1 MNILFVSHLGADRAA
16 GLCWSVP
23 AGVSAQQ
30 SYDNCLWI
38 NTRSVELD
46 HWRAVSA
53 FHRLEEFGKE
63 LSLDILPDGFNPPD
77 LVVFEGFYHPEAVRF
92 SWQLR
97 RRKAPYIIIPRG
109 SLTKQA
115 FHNHSYLN
123 YLKKKIAELLL
134 LKNYTRHALALQFLT
149 NKEYQ
154 DSGNSWNKNNFIIPN
169 GIGIPEVGKTE
180 FSENQIKGVFIGRP
194 SLLHKGLDL
203 LIDACCSIQDEMRAF
218 SFTIDCYMP
227 RKNDYDQVVS
237 QINTKKITDLLIVKP
252 AVFNQ
257 EKETALLNSDVFI
270 MTSRFEGHPMGLIE
284 AMSYGLPVAITPG
297 TNMAEEVLSKDA
309 GWVSECSVFGVSK
322 MLRTIIDEKSL
333 FANKGR
339 NARTLSRAYEWDSIA
354 RQSHEYYEMYLKNV
368 SHSKIK

>member
-30 SYDNCLWI
+30 KYDNCLWI

-46 HWRAVSA
+46 HWRTVSA

-63 LSLDILPDGFNPPD
+63 LSLDVLPDGFNPPD
-77 LVVFEGFYHPEAVRF
+77 IVILEGFYHPEAVRF
-92 SWQLR
+92 SWLLR
-97 RRKAPYIIIPRG
+97 RRNVPYIIIPRG

-123 YLKKKIAELLL
+123 YLKKKIAEFLL
-134 LKNYTRHALALQFLT
+134 LKNFTRHALALQFLT
-149 NKEYQ
+149 DKEYQ
-154 DSGNSWNKNNFIIPN
+154 DSGDSWNRNSFIIPN
-169 GIGIPEVGKTE
+169 GIAIPEVSKTE
-180 FSENQIKGVFIGRP
+180 FSENRIKGVYIGRP

-203 LIDACCSIQDEMRAF
+203 LIDACYSIQDEMRA
-218 SFTIDCYMP
+218 SCFTIDCYMP
-227 RKNDYDQVVS
+227 RKNDFDQVVG
-237 QINTKKITDLLIVKP
+237 QINEKRIADLMIVRP

-257 EKETALLNSDVFI
+257 EKETALLSADVFI

-297 TNMAEEVLSKDA
+297 TNMAEEVFSKDA
-309 GWVSECSVFGVSK
+309 GWVSECSVSGVSQ
-322 MLRTIIDEKSL
+322 MLRTIINEKSL

-339 NARTLSRAYEWDSIA
+339 NARTLSKAYEWDSIA
-354 RQSHEYYEMYLKNV
+354 KRSHECYEKYLVNT
-368 SHSKIK
+368 SRSKVK

>member
-38 NTRSVELD
+38 NTRSVEFD

-53 FHRLEEFGKE
+53 FHRLEEFGEE
-63 LSLDILPDGFNPPD
+63 LSLDILPEGFNPPD
-77 LVVFEGFYHPEAVRF
+77 LVVLEGFYHPEAVRF

-97 RRKAPYIIIPRG
+97 RRKVPYIIIPRG

-134 LKNYTRHALALQFLT
+134 LKSFTRHAIALQFLT
-149 NKEYQ
+149 DKEYQ
-154 DSGNSWNKNNFIIPN
+154 NSGDSWNKYNFIIPN
-169 GIGIPEVGKTE
+169 GIDIPDVSKTE
-180 FSENQIKGVFIGRP
+180 FMENQIKGVYIGRP

-203 LIDACCSIQDEMRAF
+203 LIDACCSIQDEMRA
-218 SFTIDCYMP
+218 SRFTIDCHMP

-237 QINTKKITDLLIVKP
+237 QISDKRIEDLLIVKP
-252 AVFNQ
+252 AVFNH
-257 EKETALLNSDVFI
+257 EKEKALLSADVFI

-284 AMSYGLPVAITPG
+284 AMAYGLPVAITPG
-297 TNMAEEVLSKDA
+297 TNMAEVVHSKDA
-309 GWVSECSVFGVSK
+309 GWVSECSVFGVSQL
-322 MLRTIIDEKSL
+322 LRAIIDEKSL
-333 FANKGR
+333 FAKKGR
-339 NARTLSRAYEWDSIA
+339 NARALAKAYEWDSIA
-354 RQSHEYYEMYLKNV
+354 KRSHDCYEKYLIIAGY
-368 SHSKIK
+368 SKAR